1 MPRGPRLD
9 AEGSLH
15 HVMVRGLE
23 RRKIFL
29 SKMDREDLLGRFS
42 RILPKAGAGLY
53 AWSLLPNHFH
63 LLLRTGPVGL
73 SSVMRKI
80 LTGYAISF
88 NRRHSRCGHLFQ
100 NRYKSI
106 LVEEDAY
113 LLELVRYIHLN
124 PLRAKLVKDVE
135 ELGFYPWSGH
145 AALLG
150 RRDYSWQDCRY
161 VLSQMGK
168 NLKRAREAYGKFVQ
182 EGVCRGRR
190 AELVGGGLVRSMGG
204 WEKVE
209 ELRRGRESWAHDE
222 RVLGSSEFV
231 ESVLKEMEGGRETK
245 GLGAKSGMEMFLR
258 LAEEVGTKLQLSRA
272 ELMGGSR
279 RRLVVEG
286 RNLVSYVAVH
296 GYGMT
301 LTNVA
306 RGLNVSIQSVIRGVD
321 NGVERFRKRGWRLQD
336 FIR

>member
-9 AEGSLH
+9 AEGALH

-29 SKMDREDLLGRFS
+29 SRIDREDLLRRFS
-42 RILPKAGAGLY
+42 LILPKAGARLY

-63 LLLRTGPVGL
+63 LLLRTGSVGL

-80 LTGYAISF
+80 LTGYATSF
-88 NRRHSRCGHLFQ
+88 NRRHWRSGHLFQ

-106 LVEEDAY
+106 LVEEEAY

-124 PLRAKLVKDVE
+124 PLRAKLVKGGE

-150 RRDYSWQDCRY
+150 RRDYPWQDCRY

-168 NLKRAREAYGKFVQ
+168 SLKGAREAYGKFVQ
-182 EGVCRGRR
+182 EGVGRGRR
-190 AELVGGGLVRSMGG
+190 PELMGGGLVRSLGG
-204 WEKVE
+204 WEKVK

-231 ESVLKEMEGGRETK
+231 ESVLREIDGGREK
-245 GLGAKSGMEMFLR
+245 KVLGAKNGLAVVLR
-258 LAEEVGTKLQLSRA
+258 LAEETGSKMQLSRA

-279 RRLVVEG
+279 RRRVVEG

-296 GYGMT
+296 GYGIP
-301 LTNVA
+301 LTQVA

-321 NGVERFRKRGWRLQD
+321 SGAEHFRKRRWRLQD
-336 FIR
+336 FIK

>member
-9 AEGSLH
+9 AEGALH

-29 SKMDREDLLGRFS
+29 SRIDREDLLRRFS
-42 RILPKAGAGLY
+42 LILPKAGARLY

-80 LTGYAISF
+80 LTGYATSF
-88 NRRHSRCGHLFQ
+88 NRRHRRSGHFFQ

-106 LVEEDAY
+106 LVEEEAY

-124 PLRAKLVKDVE
+124 PLRAKLVKGGE

-150 RRDYSWQDCRY
+150 RRDYPWQDCRY

-182 EGVCRGRR
+182 EGVSRGRR
-190 AELVGGGLVRSMGG
+190 PELVGGGLVRSMGG
-204 WEKVE
+204 WEKVK

-231 ESVLKEMEGGRETK
+231 ESVLKEIDGGREK
-245 GLGAKSGMEMFLR
+245 KILGAKNGLEVLLR
-258 LAEEVGTKLQLSRA
+258 LAEEVGSKMHLSRA
-272 ELMGGSR
+272 EMMGGSR

-301 LTNVA
+301 STHVA

-321 NGVERFRKRGWRLQD
+321 NGAEGFRRRGWRLQD
-336 FIR
+336 FIK